1 MSQFERSWR
10 RYVDAWE
17 TPPPPENPAPNPETT
32 PSQSGGSGESTWVLS
47 RDEWERHQADI
58 ANRLETGFGG
68 IREWMTSQNP
78 PPEGEGEH
86 VSSSEETPEVTEIE
100 VQDRQIVRKQSPRM
114 NLSFGQILRRLAQ

>member
-17 TPPPPENPAPNPETT
+17 TP
-32 PSQSGGSGESTWVLS
+32 
-47 RDEWERHQADI
+47 
-58 ANRLETGFGG
+58 
-68 IREWMTSQNP
+68 P